1 MSRSA
6 GPVGGPAALA
16 LMAYGVDRRPAH
28 PLLAPRVAQVEGR
41 PPAAARGPLP
51 ADRGLTSPT
60 VSLDLDPPGPARR
73 RQALGPLL
81 LAPLLG
87 VVGPLLLWLAL
98 VVHLALPVTVAFHL
112 VRDGRTRFAAE
123 DAPRIAEAIEWLL
136 AVCGWASLV
145 TTRAP
150 WHPAPRGIRLRVP
163 PCPPPPSP
171 SRALSRLATGLP
183 AALGQVVVAAV
194 ALVPW
199 LALVACLIIAGRR
212 PGRLWRLQVRVLA
225 RYARLVCRHAMI
237 IGPHCAGG
245 RSTIE

>member
-1 MSRSA
+1 MSRTA
-6 GPVGGPAALA
+6 EPAGGPAAPA
-16 LMAYGVDRRPAH
+16 FMAYGADHPPANRFFV
-28 PLLAPRVAQVEGR
+28 ARVGQVEGR
-41 PPAAARGPLP
+41 PRAATRGPLLP
-51 ADRGLTSPT
+51 DRGLTGPV
-60 VSLDLDPPGPARR
+60 VSLDVDPPGPARR

-87 VVGPLLLWLAL
+87 VVGPLVLWLAL
-98 VVHLALPVTVAFHL
+98 VVYLALPVTVAFHL

-136 AVCGWASLV
+136 AVCGWASLI

-150 WHPAPRGIRLRVP
+150 WHPAPRGMRLRVP

-199 LALVACLIIAGRR
+199 LALVACLMVAGRR
-212 PGRLWRLQVRVLA
+212 PARLWRLQVRVLV

-237 IGPHCAGG
+237 IAPH
-245 RSTIE
+245 